1 MRKPSRSIAARA
13 AASAGCSENSSTGCA
28 HDGAFQVNTPM
39 IQLNRNYHLPEK
51 AEEEIPIKV
60 VGVGD
65 AGSNVLDRIVLDG
78 LNKADL
84 IVINTDVQSL
94 ASSVASSKVQLG
106 RQ

>member
-1 MRKPSRSIAARA
+1 
-13 AASAGCSENSSTGCA
+13 
-28 HDGAFQVNTPM
+28 M
-39 IQLNRNYHLPEK
+39 IQLSRNYSLPEK

-84 IVINTDVQSL
+84 IAINTDVQSL
-94 ASSVASSKVQLG
+94 ASSVAAHKVQLG
-106 RQ
+106 RTITRGLGTRCDPDFGYNDAYESARQIRQA